1 MSLFYSLSF
10 LYLFFSLS
18 LSLTGLDVVLK
29 KRPSQHDRAG
39 HRLLFV
45 PGVLLL
51 VDFVRLREELGA
63 SVHREDSTVRLIEQL
78 VDDVGAKISGR
89 RTRLRGLVV

>member
-1 MSLFYSLSF
+1 MENAS
-10 LYLFFSLS
+10 
-18 LSLTGLDVVLK
+18 GQDVVLK
-29 KRPSQHDRAG
+29 KKRPKHDRAG

-51 VDFVRLREELGA
+51 IDFVRLCEELGP